1 MRATFDGWLLP
12 MVGSFVSEELGW
24 SFDYRNELQSF
35 GLIVVALIANYFWKP
50 GLIRGLLPI
59 TSCIAITWVA
69 VLLLGVVTNLRLGNF
84 HLLYDDISVSLLASP
99 KSYVIL
105 ITTAFL
111 ASWINLRY
119 AWDFNGILI
128 PALLGLT
135 LHDPFKIV
143 ATIAECMVIYSVG
156 SLLLKAPLI
165 RDIAMQGGRKLL
177 FFFTVCFGLSLIH
190 I

>member
-1 MRATFDGWLLP
+1 M
-12 MVGSFVSEELGW
+12 
-24 SFDYRNELQSF
+24 
-35 GLIVVALIANYFWKP
+35 VALIANYFWRP
-50 GLIRGLLPI
+50 GLKRGLLPI
-59 TSCIAITWVA
+59 TTGIAITWGL
-69 VLLLGVVTNLRLGNF
+69 VLLLGEVTNLRLGNF
-84 HLLYDDISVSLLASP
+84 HLIYEDVSTSLLASP

-135 LHDPFKIV
+135 LHEPMKIV
-143 ATIAECMVIYSVG
+143 TTIAECMLIYSVG

-165 RDIAMQGGRKLL
+165 RDIAMQGG
-177 FFFTVCFGLSLIH
+177 LSLIH
-190 I
+190 ISEPTRPY